1 MTAPL
6 RDIQQKSVI
15 VTGGARG
22 IGRAIALR
30 FLQCGAHVVIADV
43 DESGVATARELSE
56 DGYASKVHFVRC
68 DVSKRSDIEALVAET
83 TGHFGTVD
91 VLVNNAGIF
100 PRCDMLQMDEAF
112 WDHVLDV
119 NLKGTFMLCQTVVP
133 SMIERS
139 SGAIINIG
147 SNHANAGEP
156 ATLAY
161 AVSKGGIVTLT
172 RNLAK
177 ALAQHRIRVNCV
189 QPGWI
194 ASEGEMARW
203 KTAGMDEANITAH
216 MSRMG
221 LGRMQTGEDI
231 ADAVLFMASDM
242 SRQITGQV
250 LVVDGG
256 NSVR

>member
-1 MTAPL
+1 MIAPL
-6 RDIQQKSVI
+6 SDIQQKTVI
-15 VTGGARG
+15 VTGGAKG

-30 FLQCGAHVVIADV
+30 FLQCGARVVIADV
-43 DESGVATARELSE
+43 DESGAATVGELSE
-56 DGYASKVHFVRC
+56 EGYASQLYFVRC
-68 DVSKRSDIEALVAET
+68 DVSKRSEVEALVAESIRQ
-83 TGHFGTVD
+83 FGPVD

-100 PRCDMLQMDEAF
+100 PRCEMLQMDEAF
-112 WDHVLDV
+112 WDHVMDV
-119 NLKGTFMLCQTVVP
+119 NLKGTYMLCQAVVP
-133 SMIERS
+133 GMIERS
-139 SGAIINIG
+139 RGVIINIG
-147 SNHANAGEP
+147 SGHANAGEP

-194 ASEGEMARW
+194 ASEGEVARW
-203 KTAGMDEANITAH
+203 KEAGMEEANITAH